1 MLLVTGQSSGEVY
14 CTVKTPRVFAAKEM
28 DVSATTIRWPWQ
40 RWAPD
45 VQAGLLLMLATFAA
59 LVLANSP
66 GREFYEGLLSVPM
79 QMRIGALNIDKPMLL
94 WINDGL
100 MAVFFL
106 IVGLEIKRETVHGHL
121 NSLKKVILPGAA
133 AVGGMVVP
141 AMIYVALNY
150 HDRALLAGWAIP
162 SATDI
167 AFALGIIALLGSRV
181 PPALKAF
188 VMALAVM
195 DDLGAVIIIA
205 LFYTSKLSLLSLVV
219 AAVATVVLFS
229 LNRAGVRRISPYAVV
244 GLILWVSVLKSGVHA
259 TLAGVVIAMAVP
271 VSRDANGHSPCERL
285 EHTLHPWVAFAIVP
299 IFAFANAGVSLAGLG
314 LSVLSN
320 SVFQGIALGL
330 FVGKQ
335 IGIVGF
341 SWLCVRLGWAQLPT
355 NTDWRQLHGASV
367 LCGIGFT
374 MSLFISS
381 LAFEHTGQSVD
392 LVDRLAVLIASFASA
407 ALGYWILSR
416 EGGPRRE

>member
-1 MLLVTGQSSGEVY
+1 MRVT
-14 CTVKTPRVFAAKEM
+14 
-28 DVSATTIRWPWQ
+28 TTQWPWQ

-45 VQAGLLLMLATFAA
+45 VQAGILLMLATFAA
-59 LVLANSP
+59 LALANTP
-66 GREFYEGLLSVPM
+66 GREFYEWLLSIPV
-79 QMRIGALNIDKPMLL
+79 QVRVGALNIDKPMLL

-106 IVGLEIKRETVHGHL
+106 IVGLEIKREMVHGHL
-121 NSLKKVILPGAA
+121 SSMKQIVLPGAA
-133 AVGGMVVP
+133 AIGGMAVP
-141 AMIYVALNY
+141 ALIYVALNY
-150 HDRALLAGWAIP
+150 QDPALLAGWAIP

-205 LFYTSKLSLLSLVV
+205 LFYTSKLSVLSLII
-219 AAVATVVLFS
+219 AAISTAVL
-229 LNRAGVRRISPYAVV
+229 LTMNRTGVRRISPYAVV

-259 TLAGVVIAMAVP
+259 TLAGVVIALAIP
-271 VSRDANGHSPCERL
+271 VTRDGHGNSPSERL
-285 EHTLHPWVAFAIVP
+285 EHALHPWVAFAIVP

-314 LSVLSN
+314 FGVLSN

-341 SWLCVRLGWAQLPT
+341 SWVCVRMGWAQLPDRT
-355 NTDWRQLHGASV
+355 NWRQLHGAAV

-381 LAFEHTGQSVD
+381 LAFEHSGQSVA
-392 LVDRLAVLIASFASA
+392 LVDRLAVLVASFVSA
-407 ALGYWILSR
+407 GLGYWLLSR
-416 EGGPRRE
+416 EGGSRGG

>member
-1 MLLVTGQSSGEVY
+1 M
-14 CTVKTPRVFAAKEM
+14 
-28 DVSATTIRWPWQ
+28 SATTIRWPWQ

-45 VQAGLLLMLATFAA
+45 VQAGILLMLATFAA
-59 LVLANSP
+59 LALANSP
-66 GREFYEGLLSVPM
+66 GRAFYEWLLSVPV
-79 QMRIGALNIDKPMLL
+79 QVRVGALNIDKPMLL

-121 NSLKKVILPGAA
+121 SSFRQMALPGAA
-133 AVGGMVVP
+133 AVGGMAIP
-141 AMIYVALNY
+141 ALIYVALNY
-150 HDRALLAGWAIP
+150 QDPELLAGWAIP

-205 LFYTSKLSLLSLVV
+205 LFYTSKLSLLSLYV
-219 AAVATVVLFS
+219 AAAATAIL
-229 LNRAGVRRISPYAVV
+229 LWMNRAGVRRISPYAVV

-271 VSRDANGHSPCERL
+271 VMRDSHGKSPCETL
-285 EHTLHPWVAFAIVP
+285 EHTLHPWVVYAIVP
-299 IFAFANAGVSLAGLG
+299 IFAFANAGVGLAGMG
-314 LSVLSN
+314 LDVLSN

-341 SWLCVRLGWAQLPT
+341 SWLCVRLGWAQLPANT
-355 NTDWRQLHGASV
+355 NWRQLHGAAV

-381 LAFEHTGQSVD
+381 LAFEHSGQSVA
-392 LVDRLAVLIASFASA
+392 LVDRLAVLVASFVSA
-407 ALGYWILSR
+407 GLGYWLLAR
-416 EGGPRRE
+416 EGEPSRKA

>member
-1 MLLVTGQSSGEVY
+1 MG
-14 CTVKTPRVFAAKEM
+14 AI
-28 DVSATTIRWPWQ
+28 TTRWPWQ

-45 VQAGLLLMLATFAA
+45 VQAGMLLMLATFAA
-59 LVLANSP
+59 LTLANSP
-66 GREFYEGLLSVPM
+66 GREFYEWLLSVPV
-79 QMRIGALNIDKPMLL
+79 QVRVGALNIDKPLLL

-121 NSLKKVILPGAA
+121 SSFKQMALPGAA
-133 AVGGMVVP
+133 AVGGMAIP
-141 AMIYVALNY
+141 ALIYVALNY
-150 HDRALLAGWAIP
+150 HDPVLLAGWAIP

-205 LFYTSKLSLLSLVV
+205 LFYTSKLSLLSLYV
-219 AAVATVVLFS
+219 AAAATAILFWM
-229 LNRAGVRRISPYAVV
+229 NRAGVRRISPYAVV

-259 TLAGVVIAMAVP
+259 TLAGVVIALAIP
-271 VSRDANGHSPCERL
+271 VMRDKEGKSPCETL

-299 IFAFANAGVSLAGLG
+299 IFAFANAGVGLAGMG
-314 LSVLSN
+314 LDVLSN

-335 IGIVGF
+335 VGIVGF
-341 SWLCVRLGWAQLPT
+341 SWVCVRLGWAQLPAHT
-355 NTDWRQLHGASV
+355 NWRQLHGAAV

-381 LAFEHTGQSVD
+381 LAFEHSGQSVA
-392 LVDRLAVLIASFASA
+392 LVDRLAVLVASFISA
-407 ALGYWILSR
+407 GLGYWLLTR
-416 EGGPRRE
+416 EGATGRG